1 MSVEKIELDVLS
13 PEDVDARCDSHP
25 DVSET
30 KARNSQMEWCRREL
44 HSSVS
49 LPSGKHH
56 LPFTLYLMLELFGY
70 VGGFGQ

>member
-1 MSVEKIELDVLS
+1 MSLEEIELDVVS
-13 PEDVDARCDSHP
+13 PEDVDARCDSQP

-30 KARNSQMEWCRREL
+30 KAKNSQMDWCKWEL

-56 LPFTLYLMLELFGY
+56 LPFTLYVVLD
-70 VGGFGQ
+70 